1 MFYLVRT
8 ILFCLIW
15 LFSGGHHHLWIF
27 PNLTEDCG
35 PIESFFPLYT
45 YQYKGPKIKKN
56 KKKKK
61 KMLEGGEEP
70 EAIEDAE
77 PKTAEDKKD
86 D

>member
-1 MFYLVRT
+1 M
-8 ILFCLIW
+8 
-15 LFSGGHHHLWIF
+15 WIF

-61 KMLEGGEEP
+61 KAIEGESQ
-70 EAIEDAE
+70 EAIEEATAD
-77 PKTAEDKKD
+77 PKTAEEKKD